1 MTGARGQGA
10 RVARTGLLSLA
21 AMRIGIG
28 ALAWARPDTAAA
40 LFGLPTPDAQARYL
54 WRLFGVRDVAIGL
67 GTVAASGDRR
77 RIWAGVGLA
86 CDVAD
91 GAAGAL
97 GRNDVR
103 PNTAAAMVG
112 VPAAAV
118 TFGAWALSKT
128 GVGSSAD

>member
-1 MTGARGQGA
+1 MPHSP
-10 RVARTGLLSLA
+10 ARTANVGLVSLA

-28 ALAWARPDTAAA
+28 ALAWARPDTAAT
-40 LFGLPTPDAQARYL
+40 LFGFPAPEGQARYL
-54 WRLFGVRDVAIGL
+54 WRLFGVRDVLIGL
-67 GTVAASGDRR
+67 GTVTSTGPRR
-77 RIWAGVGLA
+77 RTWAGVGLA

-103 PNTAAAMVG
+103 RVSAAAMMG

-118 TFGAWALSKT
+118 AFGAWALTKPPPPPGT
-128 GVGSSAD
+128 L